1 MNTDEEIKKK
11 NPFKVPDGY
20 FESLTERTMSAIKAT
35 GKLEEAEKHE
45 ERPARRLNLRP
56 FIALAAVITAF
67 AVITT
72 IAVRLVTGDRDNMKP
87 VEAGELYAELAVED
101 IDIYLIE
108 SEWNR
113 AEMPATREVE
123 ETISTDA
130 IIDYL
135 TMENID
141 LTDIYELL

>member
-1 MNTDEEIKKK
+1 MNTDEEIKKRIPSK
-11 NPFKVPDGY
+11 SRTVTLK
-20 FESLTERTMSAIKAT
+20 SLTERTMSAVKAT

-45 ERPARRLNLRP
+45 ERPARRLNFRP

-101 IDIYLIE
+101 IDTYLIE
-108 SEWNR
+108 SEWNQ

-135 TMENID
+135 IMENID